1 MREINVSEIEN
12 TIRDLCISANIH
24 LPKSLE
30 DKIQSCAELEISP
43 AGKAVF
49 EDLKANINACLLYT
63 SIDLILFLKTRK
75 VNFVGNKRKRF

>member
-49 EDLKANINACLLYT
+49 EDLKANINAAKAENIPICQDT
-63 SIDLILFLKTRK
+63 GIDRKSTRLNSSHIL
-75 VNFVGNKRKRF
+75 

>member
-30 DKIQSCAELEISP
+30 DKIQSCAELEI
-43 AGKAVF
+43 F
-49 EDLKANINACLLYT
+49 
-63 SIDLILFLKTRK
+63 R
-75 VNFVGNKRKRF
+75 FVRIREWL